1 MPTYIIVGKWINH
14 KESTMAKK
22 NLASLMNGIMGEA
35 RPTEPAAP
43 TIEQSEATAAEVT
56 EEMKANLEA
65 NRRRNVGRPRKGE
78 SSSKTNEV
86 RATFIVDP
94 EMIRKV
100 KYISLVEGSLLKDVI
115 SEALIFYIE
124 AWESEN
130 GKIRLPKKK

>member
-1 MPTYIIVGKWINH
+1 
-14 KESTMAKK
+14 MAKK
-22 NLASLMNGIMGEA
+22 NLASLMNGIMGETK
-35 RPTEPAAP
+35 PVEPA
-43 TIEQSEATAAEVT
+43 IEQPESAAVEVT

-78 SSSKTNEV
+78 SGSKTNEV

-94 EMIRKV
+94 ELIRKV
-100 KYISLVEGSLLKDVI
+100 KYISLVESSLLKDVI
-115 SEALIFYIE
+115 SEALTSYIE

>member
-1 MPTYIIVGKWINH
+1 
-14 KESTMAKK
+14 MAKK
-22 NLASLMNGIMGEA
+22 NLASLMNGIMGDTKPSEPEA
-35 RPTEPAAP
+35 PAVGQP
-43 TIEQSEATAAEVT
+43 ESAAEVT

-78 SSSKTNEV
+78 SGSKNNEV

-94 EMIRKV
+94 ELIRKV
-100 KYISLVEGSLLKDVI
+100 KYISLVESSLLKDVI
-115 SEALIFYIE
+115 SEALTSYIE

>member
-1 MPTYIIVGKWINH
+1 
-14 KESTMAKK
+14 MAKK
-22 NLASLMNGIMGEA
+22 NLASLMNGIMGDTK
-35 RPTEPAAP
+35 PSEPEVTAVGQP
-43 TIEQSEATAAEVT
+43 DSTAAEVT

-78 SSSKTNEV
+78 SGSKTNEV

-94 EMIRKV
+94 ELIRKV
-100 KYISLVEGSLLKDVI
+100 KYISLVESSLLKDVI
-115 SEALIFYIE
+115 YEALTSYIE